1 MSALRDLPIASLV
14 RDETSSSAAV
24 AAERAVLD
32 SLARTGVGAEVRTQA
47 LVELM
52 SLEAVCGDEL
62 AFERLRHEL
71 IDLELPEPL
80 ATLYRVQVTWGLVR
94 FGRLAA
100 ARRSAR

>member
-1 MSALRDLPIASLV
+1 MSALRDLPLPSLV
-14 RDETSSSAAV
+14 RDETLSAAAV

-32 SLARTGVGAEVRTQA
+32 SLARTGDGAAVRTQA

-52 SLEAVCGDEL
+52 SLEATCGDEL

-71 IDLELPEPL
+71 LDLELPEPV

-100 ARRSAR
+100 ARRSAQ